1 MLSSAPTP
9 LIKPALLALPRKP
22 ALKLGTPRLV
32 RTALP
37 WVLAGLVMAA
47 LLGLLFHWGGA
58 PVRAQAAL
66 LAVGGFAYLGAGL
79 QAGSF
84 SLSLAGGLSLAGFA
98 SLAWLGL
105 SEGSILL
112 ALGFWLQAAW
122 SISLGWALRWLKAP
136 GLPVAW
142 IGLQLGMAVVSVI

>member
-9 LIKPALLALPRKP
+9 LNKPAALVLPRKP
-22 ALKLGTPRLV
+22 ELRLGTPPLLRS
-32 RTALP
+32 ALP
-37 WVLAGLVMAA
+37 WLLAGLATAA
-47 LLGLLFHWGGA
+47 VLGLLFDWGGA

-66 LAVGGFAYLGAGL
+66 LAVGAFSYLAAGL

-105 SEGSILL
+105 DEGPVLL

-136 GLPVAW
+136 GLPAAW
-142 IGLQLGMAVVSVI
+142 IGLQLGMAVVSVL